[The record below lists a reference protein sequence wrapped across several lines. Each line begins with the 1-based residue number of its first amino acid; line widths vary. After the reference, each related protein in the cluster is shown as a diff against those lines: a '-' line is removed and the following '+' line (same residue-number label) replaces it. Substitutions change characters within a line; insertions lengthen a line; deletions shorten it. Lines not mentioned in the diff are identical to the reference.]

1 MCEETWRMPCLNTR
15 QRKKRVLWTR
25 LMTSA
30 IATQK
35 SRCAVCPDK
44 NDNLETPR
52 QDCRWSSSQKSDGD
66 SALKHWGTLWGLR
79 IATAL
84 RVDGW
89 IQIEDIRQHTV

>member
-1 MCEETWRMPCLNTR
+1 LPEHT
-15 QRKKRVLWTR
+15 
-25 LMTSA
+25 
-30 IATQK
+30 ATEK
-35 SRCAVCPDK
+35 AGPLDKADDIRNSNSESRCALCPDK
-44 NDNLETPR
+44 NYNLETPR